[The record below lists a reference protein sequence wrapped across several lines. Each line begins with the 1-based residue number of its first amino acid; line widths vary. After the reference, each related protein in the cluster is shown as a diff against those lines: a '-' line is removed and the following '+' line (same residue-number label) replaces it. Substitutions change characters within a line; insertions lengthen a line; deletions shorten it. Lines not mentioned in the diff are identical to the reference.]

1 MTCRRID
8 PGLWSAEWGISV
20 GGLLPSAVLG
30 AGHPLVAHLV
40 GAGAAAVELGA
51 FFGFG
56 AAGAKGWYA
65 RVASGR
71 VGGSGTSGGLRSHDG
86 DGQQV
91 VGVAHGERATVADR
105 RETAGVR
112 RARAN
117 PDRRL

>member
-1 MTCRRID
+1 M
-8 PGLWSAEWGISV
+8 
-20 GGLLPSAVLG
+20 GGLLPSVVLG

-56 AAGAKGWYA
+56 AAGVKGRYA

-71 VGGSGTSGGLRSHDG
+71 VGGGGTSGGLRSHDG

-91 VGVAHGERATVADR
+91 VGVAQGERNGGGSPRNCGGA
-105 RETAGVR
+105 
-112 RARAN
+112 ARACK
-117 PDRRL
+117 P

>member
-1 MTCRRID
+1 
-8 PGLWSAEWGISV
+8 V

-40 GAGAAAVELGA
+40 GDGAAAVELGA
-51 FFGFG
+51 LFGFG
-56 AAGAKGWYA
+56 ASGVKSRHA

-71 VGGSGTSGGLRSHDG
+71 FGGSGTSGGLRSHDG

-105 RETAGVR
+105 Q
-112 RARAN
+112 N
-117 PDRRL
+117 